1 MRNGLI
7 IIAILGLCLL
17 AVTTLEDEAD
27 VRLPAEAG
35 GGHQIDQRDQSL
47 ALEPVAMPIT
57 PAPVATEVPPTG
69 GSLKLPDGTY
79 LPTLNGVSADLEL
92 TWPSHLP
99 FSPVVGRVVDSQ
111 GIERYLH
118 ADGSQ
123 STTQM
128 VYRSDLGRADAAVLV
143 STPRP
148 AAPLKQASGSSRRR

>member
-1 MRNGLI
+1 MRNSLI
-7 IIAILGLCLL
+7 ILAILGFWLI
-17 AVTTLEDEAD
+17 AVTTLEIGTDAPP
-27 VRLPAEAG
+27 PAELG
-35 GGHQIDQRDQSL
+35 SSPSIGEGEQTLQL
-47 ALEPVAMPIT
+47 
-57 PAPVATEVPPTG
+57 APVAIPIQPAPQASKAPPAS
-69 GSLKLPDGTY
+69 GSLLLPDGTY
-79 LPTLNGVSADLEL
+79 LPTLNGVDADLKL

-128 VYRSDLGRADAAVLV
+128 IYRSDLGRADAAVLV

-148 AAPLKQASGSSRRR
+148 AAPLKQDSGRRR